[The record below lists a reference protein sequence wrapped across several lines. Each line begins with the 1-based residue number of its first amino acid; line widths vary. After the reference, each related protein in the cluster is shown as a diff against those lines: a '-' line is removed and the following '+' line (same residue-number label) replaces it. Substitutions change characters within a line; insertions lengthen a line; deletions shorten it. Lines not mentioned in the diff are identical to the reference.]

1 MSRFSSVFSQ
11 ILKLFPRSEFDQAV
25 ARHQAERHER
35 GFRSWA
41 QFVAML
47 FCQIGRAQSL
57 REICD
62 GLRSAETK
70 LGHLGIRAPKRSTLS
85 YANAHRPW
93 EMFRD
98 IFEQLLER
106 CRDIAP
112 GHRFRFKNKLY
123 SVDASTIT
131 LCSTLFDWA
140 RYKRAKG
147 GVKLHL
153 VLDHDG
159 HLPTFAVIREAK
171 KWDIEV
177 ARTLNFPADSIVVF
191 DRAYNDFQWFY
202 SLQARGVGFVTRMKE
217 ATRFEIVEEREPP
230 ARSNV
235 LADQTIRLIK
245 LFEGVAAAPLLR
257 RVTIYDPEAERTFVF
272 LTNVFRLSA
281 RTIGEIYRDR
291 WSIEKFFRAIK
302 QNLRIKTFVG
312 TSENAL
318 HIQIWTALIAML
330 ILRYLM
336 FRARFGWSLSNFVAM
351 LRYQLFSHRDLQLW
365 LDNPFQPP
373 EPDPQLLLPQF
384 G

>member
-11 ILKLFPRSEFDQAV
+11 ILKLFPRAEFQQIV
-25 ARHQAERHER
+25 MRHKAERHAR

-47 FCQIGRAQSL
+47 FCQLGRAQSL

-62 GLRSAETK
+62 GLLSAEAK
-70 LGHLGIRAPKRSTLS
+70 LSHLGIQAPKRSTLS

-93 EMFRD
+93 QMFRD
-98 IFEQLLER
+98 IFEQMLER
-106 CRDIAP
+106 CCQLAP

-123 SVDASTIT
+123 SLDASTIT

-171 KWDIEV
+171 VWDIEV
-177 ARTLNFPADSIVVF
+177 ARTLQFPPDSIIVF
-191 DRAYNDFQWFY
+191 DRAYNDFQFFY
-202 SLQARGVGFVTRMKE
+202 SLDARGVGFVTRMKE
-217 ATRFEIVEEREPP
+217 ATRYEVVEERQPP
-230 ARSNV
+230 ARSKV
-235 LADQTIRLIK
+235 IHDQTIRLIK
-245 LFEGVAAAPLLR
+245 TFEGVDARLLR
-257 RVTIYDPEAERTFVF
+257 RVVIYDPEADREFVF
-272 LTNVFRLSA
+272 ITNIFRLSA

-291 WSIEKFFRAIK
+291 WNIEKFFRAIK

-318 HIQIWTALIAML
+318 HIQIWTALISML

-351 LRYQLFSHRDLQLW
+351 LRYQLFSHRDLQAW
-365 LDNPFQPP
+365 LDAPFQPP
-373 EPDPQLLLPQF
+373 EVHPQMDLLQF